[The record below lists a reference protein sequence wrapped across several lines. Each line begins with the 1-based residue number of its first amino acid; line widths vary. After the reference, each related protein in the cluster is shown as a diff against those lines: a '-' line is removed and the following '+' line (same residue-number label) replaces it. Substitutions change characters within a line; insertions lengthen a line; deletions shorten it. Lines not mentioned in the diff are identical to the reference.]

1 MKIDVIIVTY
11 NRLKKLKNALNAF
24 EKQEFL
30 PSRIIIVN
38 NNSTDGTSEYL
49 KEWKKQNE
57 NKFDIVVIE
66 LNENIGGAGGFA
78 TGMQYALENGAD
90 WVWVSDDDAYPE
102 KDALKIANEF
112 LEGHKDDNIS
122 AICGMVLK
130 KGKDI
135 DLGHRRYVKK
145 GLLRLKEINSRKDD
159 YLKDNFEIDLFTYVA
174 TIINAEKMKQVGI
187 SNKDFFIYYDDSDHA
202 ARLGKVGKII
212 CIPKIRVNHD
222 VDEVAK
228 ITDYSWK
235 TYYLFRNKLF
245 FLKNNFKRRYVNI
258 EIILILLR
266 IFKKRNRSCT
276 RLILDAIK
284 DFKNK
289 KFGKQDKY
297 TPGVDVYK
305 LK

>member
-24 EKQEFL
+24 EKQEYL

-49 KEWKKQNE
+49 KEWKKKNE
-57 NKFDIVVIE
+57 SKFEITVIE

-112 LEGHKDDNIS
+112 LEEHKDNNIS
-122 AICGMVLK
+122 AICGTVLK

-135 DLGHRRYVKK
+135 DLGHRRYVKN
-145 GLLRLKEINSRKDD
+145 GMLRLKEINSKKDD

-174 TIINAEKMKQVGI
+174 TIINVEKMKKVGI

-212 CIPKIRVNHD
+212 CVPKIRVNHD
-222 VDEVAK
+222 VDEVARA
-228 ITDYSWK
+228 TDYSWK

-245 FLKNNFKRRYVNI
+245 FLKNNFKRRYVNM

-266 IFKKRNRSCT
+266 ILKKWNKSCT
-276 RLILDAIK
+276 KLILDAIK
-284 DFKNK
+284 DFKSE
-289 KFGKQDKY
+289 KFGKQIKY